1 MKLHHLH
8 LPGLPSYPSVS
19 ALQESLV
26 ARFLLSKSSKTS
38 PSSPPPPPPTLL
50 TFSPPPTYTCGRREI
65 GALSPSQIAHLRAG
79 GRAAFHEALRGGQ
92 TTYHG
97 PGQLVAYP
105 ILDLAP
111 LKLSPRC
118 YIRLLETALQS
129 TCAHYGVCTFT
140 TTNPGLWVSAD
151 AKIGS
156 VGVHMRRHVT
166 SHGVALNVAPELGF
180 FERIVACGLEGK
192 RAVSLET
199 VGVEGLTVEAVGEV
213 FAGELG
219 RALFGDAEGGVVRV
233 GVGEAREVLGL
244 DVGEGEGEGEGD

>member
-8 LPGLPSYPSVS
+8 LHGLPSYPSVS
-19 ALQESLV
+19 VLQESLV
-26 ARFLLSKSSKTS
+26 ARFLLSKST
-38 PSSPPPPPPTLL
+38 PSPPPPPTLL

-65 GALSPSQIAHLRAG
+65 GALTPSQIAHLRAN

-105 ILDLAP
+105 ILDLKP

-118 YIRLLETALQS
+118 YIRALETALQS
-129 TCAHYGVCTFT
+129 TCATYGVKTFT
-140 TTNPGLWVSAD
+140 TANPGLWVSED
-151 AKIGS
+151 EKIGS
-156 VGVHMRRHVT
+156 VGVHMRRNVT
-166 SHGVALNVAPELGF
+166 SHGVALNVDTDLAW

-199 VGVEGLTVEAVGEV
+199 VGARGVEVEGVGEV
-213 FAGELG
+213 FARCLAEG
-219 RALFGDAEGGVVRV
+219 LFGDARGVVYMLLEPQIETVILLQRTHACTKT
-233 GVGEAREVLGL
+233 AR
-244 DVGEGEGEGEGD
+244 